1 MIAKRIAMSVIEI
14 SKIKVKRATGP
25 VVRPVNEDEFFG
37 KKAEEARR
45 FLELNPPPEQ
55 LFKTK

>member
-1 MIAKRIAMSVIEI
+1 MSVIEI

-25 VVRPVNEDEFFG
+25 IARPVNENEFFE

-45 FLELNPPPEQ
+45 FLELNPPPDH
-55 LFKTK
+55 LFKKK